1 MNPFNGYKASEL
13 QQVVDKLK
21 VQLRFQITDAEIEAV
36 FVSCSLSPPS
46 KIVSSHVRK
55 ILVDELGKTMQHLC
69 IQFSKKF
76 EYEPKPRDLIVAL
89 EAAGY
94 TCSRSFYSVLM
105 KMLKEQNLERWAH
118 AAAAMKKKRLVL
130 SEGEKAMW
138 EALQRTYNMNSDA
151 LASMLLRIFTI
162 VTSTGKVDSLEVP
175 YLASSLT
182 DKELKRYAESM
193 NFKVTKTRKSR
204 V

>member
-21 VQLRFQITDAEIEAV
+21 MQLRFQISDAEIKAA
-36 FVSCSLSPPS
+36 FASCSLSPPHK
-46 KIVSSHVRK
+46 KISSHVRK
-55 ILVDELGKTMQHLC
+55 ILAGEFDKTMQHLC
-69 IQFSKKF
+69 VQFSKKF
-76 EYEPKPRDLIVAL
+76 DYEPKPRDLIAAL

-105 KMLKEQNLERWAH
+105 KMLKEQNFERWAH
-118 AAAAMKKKRLVL
+118 ASAAMTKKRLVL

-138 EALQRTYNMNSDA
+138 EALQRTYNMNGDA

-162 VTSTGKVDSLEVP
+162 VTSTGKVDFLEVP
-175 YLASSLT
+175 YLASSFN
-182 DKELKRYAESM
+182 DKELKKYAESL